1 MGQCS
6 EARLFYGFELLGVDL
21 AAFCSALRSCDK
33 ENLDRPATV
42 EHLKSCDLA
51 LVDLRNEILEWL
63 EAPGPISVDCNFDE
77 NASEDDD
84 AVIALYYSGDGGI
97 GSVEKW
103 GYQACRSQQFV
114 VLATILT
121 NTSWQQM
128 GCNK

>member
-33 ENLDRPATV
+33 ENLDGPATV
-42 EHLKSCDLA
+42 EHLSSSDLA
-51 LVDLRNEILEWL
+51 LVDLRREIVQWL
-63 EAPGPISVDCNFDE
+63 EAPSPFRVDCNFDE
-77 NASEDDD
+77 NEDDD
-84 AVIALYYSGDGGI
+84 AVITLYYSDEGI
-97 GSVEKW
+97 HSVEKW
-103 GYQACRSQQFV
+103 GYNACRSQQFV
-114 VLATILT
+114 VLAPILT